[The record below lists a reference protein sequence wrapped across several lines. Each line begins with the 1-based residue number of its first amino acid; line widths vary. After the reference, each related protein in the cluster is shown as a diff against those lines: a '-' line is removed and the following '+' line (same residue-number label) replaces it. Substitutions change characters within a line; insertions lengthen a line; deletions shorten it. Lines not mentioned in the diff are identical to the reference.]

1 MLNRERFIS
10 ETKNKIRL
18 LGEKLKEEKEQIIN
32 FNEIYEKINL
42 AKINQGYF
50 NEYYY
55 ENIQLIETEKKIKP
69 KFYFE
74 KIKGTQDNRWASDQL
89 SKFKVIGIDTSE
101 LISTI

>member
-55 ENIQLIETEKKIKP
+55 DKL
-69 KFYFE
+69 
-74 KIKGTQDNRWASDQL
+74 
-89 SKFKVIGIDTSE
+89 VI
-101 LISTI
+101 L